1 MKTLKLA
8 MSVVAA
14 GVMAASVASAHDRH
28 HDDKVTLAVFGD
40 WPYNQLLLDNSK
52 LLTDSVNADKAV
64 QYVVHLGDTHSGSHP
79 CTSYGIYP
87 LLNTNADPQWQL
99 EVYNRFNQ
107 FNAPMI
113 YTPGDNE
120 WTDCH
125 RAKAKGAGNP
135 LLELEGIRT
144 LFFAKLGYT
153 LGRHDIRVWS
163 QGKFY
168 SPKYPTDAT
177 YRENLMWQREGIV
190 FATMNVVGS
199 NNGAVAWDAPF
210 NTPENN
216 AAQAEELAN
225 RTAAAIHW
233 MEAAFHEAWEH
244 HAKVIV
250 LGIQADMWDPEAV
263 DGNQYDKFQPIV
275 DKLAELSLK
284 FKGKV
289 LLLNG
294 DSHKYFEDQPLADP
308 SSSTGKV
315 YNEPAVPNLTR
326 ITVQGSTNAP
336 AEWLRLTIDPDNY
349 QDPFSWTNV
358 QYCNDPETSCQ

>member
-28 HDDKVTLAVFGD
+28 DEKVTVAVFGD
-40 WPYNQLLLDNSK
+40 WPYNQLLLDNSS
-52 LLTDSVNADKAV
+52 LLTDSVNADKSV
-64 QYVVHLGDTHSGSHP
+64 QYVIHVGDTHSGSHP
-79 CTSYGIYP
+79 CTSYGIKP
-87 LLNTNADPQWQL
+87 LLNTDADPQWQ
-99 EVYNRFNQ
+99 EDVYNRFNQ

-125 RAKAKGAGNP
+125 RIKAKGAGNP
-135 LLELEGIRT
+135 LLELEGIRN
-144 LFFAKLGYT
+144 LFFAKVGYT
-153 LGRHDIRVWS
+153 LGRHDIPVWS

-168 SPKYPTDAT
+168 NPKYPTDAN
-177 YRENLMWQREGIV
+177 YVENLMWSRDDII

-216 AAQAEELAN
+216 AAQAAEVVD

-233 MEAAFHEAWEH
+233 MEAAFRQAWRH
-244 HAKVIV
+244 HAKVVV
-250 LGIQADMWDPEAV
+250 LAIQADMWDPEAI

-284 FKGKV
+284 FRGQV

-294 DSHKYFEDQPLADP
+294 DSHHYFEDQPLADP
-308 SSSTGKV
+308 SSSTGQV

-349 QDPFSWTNV
+349 SQPFSWTNIA
-358 QYCNDPETSCQ
+358 YCNDPETSCQ